1 MSYFRKTPKLLS
13 QLDLLKRDQKWL
25 IMINADPD
33 AMASSAALRRIMS
46 TRVNLVDVAHI
57 NEISRPDNLAMI
69 RYTRLHMKRYQPE
82 MRAQYT
88 HFAMVD
94 SQPSHSP
101 LFGGIEYS
109 LIIDHHPLVTEPA
122 PGLFTEI
129 LPDYGA
135 TSTIF
140 TEYLYNLGL
149 RPGRTLAT
157 ALQFGIKTDTMNF
170 QRNVSEVDLRGYMY
184 LNKFAD
190 QTLLSRIVRSEFHLS
205 WLPQFAKA
213 TTNLHKAGKGHFIYI
228 GKVDNP
234 DILVVIADFF
244 TRVYEIRWLVVSGYY
259 DSKAV
264 LIFRGDGLSN
274 DMGRLASVK
283 FNELGSG
290 GGHKTMARAE
300 FEMTRADGKDLE
312 KFIYDR
318 LMAPMP
324 RKKPCPPAPDG
335 SIPADCPPGE
345 RGGKGGEA
353 PAPAGEAEL
362 AG

>member
-13 QLDLLKRDQKWL
+13 QLDVLKRDQKWL
-25 IMINADPD
+25 ILINADPD
-33 AMASSAALRRIMS
+33 AMAAAAALRRIMS
-46 TRVNLVDVAHI
+46 TRAGAVDVAHI

-69 RYTRLHMKRYQPE
+69 LYTRLHMQRYRPE
-82 MRAQYT
+82 LRDEYS
-88 HFAMVD
+88 HFALVD
-94 SQPSHSP
+94 SQPAHSP
-101 LFGGIEYS
+101 LFGGIGYS
-109 LIIDHHPLVTEPA
+109 LIIDHHPPVTEPA

-129 LPDYGA
+129 LPEYGA

-149 RPGRTLAT
+149 RPGRFLAT

-170 QRNVSEVDLRGYMY
+170 QRHVSEVDLRGYMY

-190 QTLLSRIVRSEFHLS
+190 QTLLSRIVRSEFHLN

-213 TTNLHKAGKGHFIYI
+213 TTNLRKAGKGHFIYI

-259 DSKAV
+259 ESRAV

-274 DMGRLASVK
+274 DMGRLANVK
-283 FNELGSG
+283 FNGLGSG
-290 GGHKTMARAE
+290 GGHRSMARAE
-300 FEMTRADGKDLE
+300 FDMAQAEGEDLE
-312 KFIYDR
+312 RFIYNR
-318 LMAPMP
+318 LVAPLP
-324 RKKPCPPAPDG
+324 RKKPGPPAGQNEPAEQTEPG
-335 SIPADCPPGE
+335 GKAPVPAPTPAD
-345 RGGKGGEA
+345 A
-353 PAPAGEAEL
+353 VEL
-362 AG
+362 VG